1 MEIEVT
7 FFNTAVLLGQHNPAL
22 SLLPT
27 LPAVLRFSP
36 LCVRSGMCMLRILST
51 LSADSS
57 QGKKAKILD
66 DNLKGKEAQLHYTWP
81 ECARR
86 NPEEFF
92 CELRTVNKE
101 AMKGVSAHQPQTTRN
116 SVICNGRK
124 NHKMQRAGER
134 AQSGKRWA

>member
-22 SLLPT
+22 SLFPT
-27 LPAVLRFSP
+27 LPAVLRFSL
-36 LCVRSGMCMLRILST
+36 LCVRSSMYMLRIQST

-66 DNLKGKEAQLHYTWP
+66 DNLKGKEVQLHYTWP

-86 NPEEFF
+86 NPEEFL
-92 CELRTVNKE
+92 CELTK
-101 AMKGVSAHQPQTTRN
+101 N
-116 SVICNGRK
+116 SK
-124 NHKMQRAGER
+124 
-134 AQSGKRWA
+134 